1 MVQVD
6 STPRALG
13 YRPVGEWERNAACIT
28 AWPAHEYAW
37 GSFLTA
43 AQEEFAAFCAALLQ
57 DEGSEAIELLVADAA
72 GEAQARAALAV
83 HGERVRYR
91 RIPYGDVWLRDTAPI
106 FVRGAEGLATVRFRV
121 NGWGGKYVYPGDAEL
136 ASRLA
141 GELDLP
147 SFLFDAVL
155 EGGAVELDGA
165 GTCLTTESCLLNANR
180 GGAPERATMERLLS
194 DAFAVDEVV
203 WLREGLIGDH
213 TDGHVD
219 NLARFI
225 APGVVMH
232 MRPTPGDP
240 NRDTLTALE
249 RELARVTDARGHK
262 LTLVPVPSPGA
273 VLDVAGEPMAASYM
287 NFYLGNRA
295 VVVPAFGTVAD
306 EAAANA
312 ITAAFPG
319 RSVVQCSARAIL
331 EGGGGTFHCMTR
343 QRPEVEP

>member
-1 MVQVD
+1 M
-6 STPRALG
+6 
-13 YRPVGEWERNAACIT
+13 T

-37 GSFLTA
+37 GSHLVA
-43 AQEEFAAFCAALLQ
+43 AQDEFVAFCAALLQ
-57 DEGSEAIELLVADAA
+57 DDGSEPIELLVPDAA
-72 GEAQARAALAV
+72 GEAQARASLGAY
-83 HGERVRYR
+83 GDRVRYL

-106 FVRGAEGLATVRFRV
+106 FVRGPGGLAALRFRS

-136 ASRLA
+136 AERLCA
-141 GELDLP
+141 QLDLP
-147 SFLFDAVL
+147 CFAFDAVL

-165 GTCLTTESCLLNANR
+165 GTCLTTESCLLNENR
-180 GGAPERATMERLLS
+180 GQAPERAALERLLR
-194 DAFAVDEVV
+194 DAFAVEEVV

-232 MRPTPGDP
+232 MRPSPGDP

-273 VLDVAGEPMAASYM
+273 VIDVAGEPMAASYM

-295 VVVPAFGTVAD
+295 VIVPAFGTVAD
-306 EAAANA
+306 EAAAKTIA
-312 ITAAFPG
+312 AAFPD
-319 RSVVQCSARAIL
+319 RTVLLASARAIL

-343 QRPEVEP
+343 QRPELAP